1 MKALISNDD
10 GVNAT
15 GILAAKNAIEDLC
28 EVCVV
33 APETQQSG
41 IGHAITLYD
50 PLRINPTTLRD
61 KSQAYGVTGTPTDAV
76 TFGLF
81 EIMGEKPDIM
91 ISGIN
96 TGFNIGKAELTT
108 SGTIGAA
115 LEAASFGIPSI
126 AISQEVTR
134 DYIKFENGTVDID
147 FSFAGKMLRKLVKIV
162 FKKALTY

>member
-61 KSQAYGVTGTPTDAV
+61 KSQAYGVTW
-76 TFGLF
+76 
-81 EIMGEKPDIM
+81 
-91 ISGIN
+91 N
-96 TGFNIGKAELTT
+96 TN
-108 SGTIGAA
+108 
-115 LEAASFGIPSI
+115 
-126 AISQEVTR
+126 
-134 DYIKFENGTVDID
+134 
-147 FSFAGKMLRKLVKIV
+147 
-162 FKKALTY
+162 

>member
-50 PLRINPTTLRD
+50 PLRINPTTSYFQAFD
-61 KSQAYGVTGTPTDAV
+61 KLHS
-76 TFGLF
+76 
-81 EIMGEKPDIM
+81 
-91 ISGIN
+91 
-96 TGFNIGKAELTT
+96 
-108 SGTIGAA
+108 
-115 LEAASFGIPSI
+115 SFL
-126 AISQEVTR
+126 
-134 DYIKFENGTVDID
+134 IKKRPG
-147 FSFAGKMLRKLVKIV
+147 
-162 FKKALTY
+162 

>member
-61 KSQAYGVTGTPTDAV
+61 KSQAYGVTGTPTDAANLKEMRAAEDQETIEV
-76 TFGLF
+76 V
-81 EIMGEKPDIM
+81 GE
-91 ISGIN
+91 
-96 TGFNIGKAELTT
+96 
-108 SGTIGAA
+108 
-115 LEAASFGIPSI
+115 
-126 AISQEVTR
+126 R
-134 DYIKFENGTVDID
+134 
-147 FSFAGKMLRKLVKIV
+147 LRKACGLQKDD
-162 FKKALTY
+162 

>member
-96 TGFNIGKAELTT
+96 TGFNIG
-108 SGTIGAA
+108 
-115 LEAASFGIPSI
+115 
-126 AISQEVTR
+126 V
-134 DYIKFENGTVDID
+134 YILFP
-147 FSFAGKMLRKLVKIV
+147 SFATSNSSSTGFSGIFTFNKSMPSGNPFFNTIFTSFLSILPAKLKSISTVPFSNLI
-162 FKKALTY
+162 